1 MRQILLIIVFLSGVN
16 LILAQQ
22 NSDKIEL
29 LVSNRVDTSSTDIK
43 SILELYE
50 NYYKFNPD
58 AIYDNPYWNKQK
70 KNCIGTLTFQESVF
84 FKEGS
89 TTSR

>member
-16 LILAQQ
+16 PILAQQ

-29 LVSNRVDTSSTDIK
+29 LVSNRVVTRSTDIK

-50 NYYKFNPD
+50 NYYKSNPD
-58 AIYDNPYWNKQK
+58 SIHDNLYWNKQEK
-70 KNCIGTLTFQESVF
+70 KL
-84 FKEGS
+84 
-89 TTSR
+89 

>member
-58 AIYDNPYWNKQK
+58 DIYDNA
-70 KNCIGTLTFQESVF
+70 ILE
-84 FKEGS
+84 
-89 TTSR
+89 

>member
-50 NYYKFNPD
+50 NYYKSNPD
-58 AIYDNPYWNKQK
+58 AIYGNPYWNKQEK
-70 KNCIGTLTFQESVF
+70 KL
-84 FKEGS
+84 
-89 TTSR
+89 

>member
-58 AIYDNPYWNKQK
+58 AIYDNPYWNKQEK
-70 KNCIGTLTFQESVF
+70 KLYRYF
-84 FKEGS
+84 
-89 TTSR
+89 